1 VLVRYARVT
10 TRDQSPARQLDALK
24 AADCERIVEE
34 TASGAKRERPELL
47 AVLTYMRAGDTLV
60 VWTLDRFARSTRQ
73 LIEAKIT
80 EDDGTARDKIT
91 RVQHLGSL
99 SMQGRAPTDP
109 PRFELVACITGRGF
123 KVRREDMK
131 KLLLATR
138 GKLFTLQNLAHLVE
152 CTRLAEFRTRTPA
165 PRRPRPS
172 RFRSRT
178 ITFSGFPRSA
188 SQSSPLPS

>member
-1 VLVRYARVT
+1 
-10 TRDQSPARQLDALK
+10 
-24 AADCERIVEE
+24 
-34 TASGAKRERPELL
+34 
-47 AVLTYMRAGDTLV
+47 MRAGDTHV
-60 VWTLDRFARSTRQ
+60 VWKLDRLARSTRQ

-91 RVQHLGSL
+91 RVQHFGSL

-109 PRFELVACITGRGF
+109 PRFEVVACITGRGF

-152 CTRLAEFRTRTPA
+152 CTRLAEFRTRTSA
-165 PRRPRPS
+165 P
-172 RFRSRT
+172 
-178 ITFSGFPRSA
+178 
-188 SQSSPLPS
+188 

>member
-47 AVLTYMRAGDTLV
+47 AVLTYMRAGDTQV
-60 VWTLDRFARSTRQ
+60 VWKLDRLARSTRQ

-91 RVQHLGSL
+91 RVQHL
-99 SMQGRAPTDP
+99 A
-109 PRFELVACITGRGF
+109 A
-123 KVRREDMK
+123 
-131 KLLLATR
+131 
-138 GKLFTLQNLAHLVE
+138 
-152 CTRLAEFRTRTPA
+152 
-165 PRRPRPS
+165 
-172 RFRSRT
+172 
-178 ITFSGFPRSA
+178 
-188 SQSSPLPS
+188 